1 MEQNGGGRE
10 SEAVD
15 ATNSHPVTHKRQRVA
30 EKQVK
35 WLWKADRY
43 DAYNGQMR

>member
-1 MEQNGGGRE
+1 MVEGERVKLSMRQ
-10 SEAVD
+10 
-15 ATNSHPVTHKRQRVA
+15 TNSLPVTHKRQRVA

-43 DAYNGQMR
+43 GAYNGQMR

>member
-1 MEQNGGGRE
+1 MVEGERVKLSMRQ
-10 SEAVD
+10 
-15 ATNSHPVTHKRQRVA
+15 TNSHPVTHKRQRVA